1 MMQIVFHLTDP
12 NMVNAYMYQTA
23 GTGGQPAAPGQ
34 APPPNTSPPY
44 TNYQPTPTQGYQ
56 VRGEVEA
63 TWGNLSC
70 LVLPSL
76 GTDYSH
82 MTY

>member
-1 MMQIVFHLTDP
+1 
-12 NMVNAYMYQTA
+12 MVNAYMYQTA

-56 VRGEVEA
+56 VRTAEV
-63 TWGNLSC
+63 L
-70 LVLPSL
+70 LVLL
-76 GTDYSH
+76 EILKVIC
-82 MTY
+82 

>member
-1 MMQIVFHLTDP
+1 
-12 NMVNAYMYQTA
+12 MVNAYMYQTA

-56 VRGEVEA
+56 VRGDMEE
-63 TWGNLSC
+63 T
-70 LVLPSL
+70 LV
-76 GTDYSH
+76 DYQVLDQTGH
-82 MTY
+82 MTMYY